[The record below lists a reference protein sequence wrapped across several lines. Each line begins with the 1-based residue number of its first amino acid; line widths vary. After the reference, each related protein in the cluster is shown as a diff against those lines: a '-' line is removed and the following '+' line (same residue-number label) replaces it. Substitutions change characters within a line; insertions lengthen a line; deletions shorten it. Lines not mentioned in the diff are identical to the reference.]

1 MSWLIYRR
9 SSLTLYLISG
19 VIFLLIV
26 LNIKQMYLLL
36 PSDYSQGLIVVFLI
50 SLAKLSD
57 ALIGNNNAILFNSSY
72 YRMVLFFGLLLTV
85 LTIALNMILIP
96 IWGINGSALATLM
109 AFWIYNGLKLFF
121 IHRKYGIHPFTHSTL
136 YATVLF
142 IIVFVL
148 FYFWD
153 FSFHPVVNIVLK
165 TILITLISVGTILK
179 LRLSED
185 IQLMALHLFKRFK

>member
-1 MSWLIYRR
+1 MLAQYMPIENVAYYNVAVFIAMVIVVPSRAMYQITAPVTAQLLNKKQKDELADLYRR

-109 AFWIYNGLKLFF
+109 GFLDL
-121 IHRKYGIHPFTHSTL
+121 
-136 YATVLF
+136 
-142 IIVFVL
+142 
-148 FYFWD
+148 
-153 FSFHPVVNIVLK
+153 
-165 TILITLISVGTILK
+165 
-179 LRLSED
+179 
-185 IQLMALHLFKRFK
+185 